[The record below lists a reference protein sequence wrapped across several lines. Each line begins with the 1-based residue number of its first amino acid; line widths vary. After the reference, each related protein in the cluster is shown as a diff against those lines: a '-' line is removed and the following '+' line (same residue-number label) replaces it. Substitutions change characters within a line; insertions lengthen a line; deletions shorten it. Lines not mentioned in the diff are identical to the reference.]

1 MPPGAFGYSIGG
13 IHELQPV
20 PDDLLLALNPQ
31 WHVVVGSPEHP
42 KAIAETTARV
52 QHVRALL
59 PDCCI
64 GVRWLEDNKLM
75 LDLWR
80 RAGGDVERAADDYAA
95 RYFPLAIPGTW
106 LMVSNEDDSSASDPH
121 VFATVVQMYLAITR
135 RATA

>member
-64 GVRWLEDNKLM
+64 GDACVSR
-75 LDLWR
+75 R
-80 RAGGDVERAADDYAA
+80 RASRWCCIRTTG
-95 RYFPLAIPGTW
+95 
-106 LMVSNEDDSSASDPH
+106 
-121 VFATVVQMYLAITR
+121 R
-135 RATA
+135 R